1 MGEDKD
7 YSSIGEG
14 IAASICL
21 LCGIF
26 PLILYLV
33 ALYIRNSSDEE
44 EHREVLGAKS
54 INAFFISLIIEIVII
69 VSAYFLL
76 VNDLTRH

>member
-1 MGEDKD
+1 MEEDKD

-21 LCGIF
+21 LCGFF
-26 PLILYLV
+26 PLILYLL

-44 EHREVLGAKS
+44 RHREVLGGKS
-54 INAFFISLIIEIVII
+54 ISAFFISLIIEVVII
-69 VSAYFLL
+69 VLAYFLL
-76 VNDLTRH
+76 INELTRH